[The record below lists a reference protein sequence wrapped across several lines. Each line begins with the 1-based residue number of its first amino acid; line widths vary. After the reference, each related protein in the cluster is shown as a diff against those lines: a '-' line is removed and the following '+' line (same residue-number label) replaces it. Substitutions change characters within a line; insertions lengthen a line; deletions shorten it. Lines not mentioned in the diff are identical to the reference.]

1 MSKVLIF
8 IRLNARRCNI
18 FTCYNHSTAHNLGDR
33 LIFRC
38 LDFCVVSI
46 FLVNSITM
54 NSITPSITNILFIV
68 RCGST
73 DLNNRQIVAEELLM
87 TELDKN
93 RLVFCPYKS
102 VGCNKVGVRIEGLK
116 KSLFAYW
123 KLIQC
128 NGCHLG

>member
-1 MSKVLIF
+1 MWYRIYFCHSFTI
-8 IRLNARRCNI
+8 NA
-18 FTCYNHSTAHNLGDR
+18 
-33 LIFRC
+33 
-38 LDFCVVSI
+38 
-46 FLVNSITM
+46 
-54 NSITPSITNILFIV
+54 ITPSIANILVIV

-116 KSLFAYW
+116 KRFW
-123 KLIQC
+123 KQSS
-128 NGCHLG
+128 GGH

>member
-1 MSKVLIF
+1 MWYGF
-8 IRLNARRCNI
+8 FFCQLN
-18 FTCYNHSTAHNLGDR
+18 
-33 LIFRC
+33 
-38 LDFCVVSI
+38 
-46 FLVNSITM
+46 
-54 NSITPSITNILFIV
+54 SITNILFIV

-102 VGCNKVGVRIEGLK
+102 VGCNKVGVRIEELK
-116 KSLFAYW
+116 KSLFADW

-128 NGCHLG
+128 IGGHLG